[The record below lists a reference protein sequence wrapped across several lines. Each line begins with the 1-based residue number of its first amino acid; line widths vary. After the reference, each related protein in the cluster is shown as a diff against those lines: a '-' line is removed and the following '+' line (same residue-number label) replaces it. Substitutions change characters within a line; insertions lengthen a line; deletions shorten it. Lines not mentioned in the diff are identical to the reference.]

1 MTQAANEEIQAEVLE
16 DLTQAVHYRRWL
28 ADRCEPW
35 LGHDVLEIGSGL
47 GDYAAAWGSPGR
59 RVTATEADPRRVAA
73 LRARFGDDPRFAV
86 RGLRLPAPPPPGA
99 RHSAVVALNVLEH
112 IDDHVGALR
121 SMRDLLVPGGR
132 VVLVVPAVPLAM
144 SAFDRDIGHVRRYTR
159 RTLRGALEG
168 AGLRVVRLEYLNSV
182 GLLGWLVLVRARGGR
197 PRDGAAL
204 RAYDRLVPLLRRAEA
219 LVPPPVGQSLFAV
232 AERPPVAT

>member
-1 MTQAANEEIQAEVLE
+1 MTQATNEEIQAEVLE
-16 DLTQAVHYRRWL
+16 DLTQAVRYRGWL

-35 LGHDVLEIGSGL
+35 LGRDVLEVGSGL
-47 GDYAAAWGSPGR
+47 GDYAAAWASPGR
-59 RVTATEADPRRVAA
+59 RVTATEADPQRVAA
-73 LRARFGDDPRFAV
+73 LRARFGADPRFAV

-182 GLLGWLVLVRARGGR
+182 GLLGWLVLVRALGGR